1 MKNKI
6 IKCLISVGIIV
17 LCIVT
22 SNIIK
27 DTSNRMVKDFD
38 VSLSISYRTVI
49 GSVICLIIGL
59 AIGYIIRTL
68 AIIETQHVLFIV
80 VMGITIACMVCMI
93 LMGVDWLFVNTF
105 STGFGDFVSKTLGV
119 NVAVFIMEY
128 GRFFFILL
136 GLLDMLF
143 WPLKKENALY
153 NRPTQSESV

>member
-1 MKNKI
+1 MNKTKI
-6 IKCLISVGIIV
+6 VKCLASVAVIV
-17 LCIVT
+17 LCIVI

-27 DTSNRMVKDFD
+27 ETSNRMVKEFD
-38 VSLSISYRTVI
+38 LSLSLTYRTII
-49 GSVICLIIGL
+49 GSVICLIVGL

-93 LMGVDWLFVNTF
+93 LMGVDWLFVNLF

-143 WPLKKENALY
+143 WSKKKQKTIIQY
-153 NRPTQSESV
+153 